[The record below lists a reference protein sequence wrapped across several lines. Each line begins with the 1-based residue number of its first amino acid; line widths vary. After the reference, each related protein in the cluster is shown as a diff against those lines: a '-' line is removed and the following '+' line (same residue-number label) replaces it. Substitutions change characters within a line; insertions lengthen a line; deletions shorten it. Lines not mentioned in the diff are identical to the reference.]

1 MGLPRYYLRNPFS
14 SAEVTDLVT
23 LVREFYSHTDE
34 CFVRVFNKS
43 TRKYYFYNIQSL
55 KDRKKLAQIVKKF
68 GKNNLMFSLNT
79 FRTMERA
86 TEANLFAIN
95 IIAVDLDYK
104 DSDYKDL
111 TPEQVIQ
118 LLELDYFD
126 TRIPTPTY
134 IEYSNQIRL
143 IYKLKET
150 VYLPKRSTSARTLA
164 NRVSEHIASELSE
177 FGANKQK
184 LETYFRPPGSIN
196 AKTND
201 VVKMIKYENTEHF
214 ITEYTLR
221 EIQELW
227 MEEVPSWY
235 NDWKNKKKS
244 KSKSKEKVFKFHN
257 IYTLNQRRLA
267 DFEKIQAYMNEN
279 KINKG
284 RGNLCFL
291 YRNYVLLSLKY
302 STGDELGR
310 EEFDE
315 AEKRMQ
321 EFNSNFN
328 YPRNWRQLES
338 ESRHLERRQYLYSNA
353 KLMFMFNLTQEECAE
368 LGLESIYECEPRE
381 EYQQRYYLENKEEIS
396 KNKKRNYRENL
407 KKQGKKLEKE
417 SIEERKAKI
426 KDLRAKGLT
435 IKQVA
440 QQLNCSEKTVKR
452 YS

>member
-1 MGLPRYYLRNPFS
+1 MGLARYFLRNPF
-14 SAEVTDLVT
+14 ATTEIDDLVA
-23 LVREFYSHTDE
+23 LAKAFYTNNDE
-34 CFVRVFNKS
+34 CFVRVFSKS
-43 TRKYYFYNIQSL
+43 TKKHYFYNIQSL
-55 KDRKKLAQIVKKF
+55 KDRKKMAQIVKKF
-68 GKNNLMFSLNT
+68 GKTNLMFSLNT

-95 IIAVDLDYK
+95 LIAVDLDYK
-104 DSDYKDL
+104 DSDYKNL
-111 TPEQVIQ
+111 APEQVIK

-126 TRIPTPTY
+126 TRIPTPTF

-150 VYLPKRSTSARTLA
+150 VYLPKRLTSARTLA

-196 AKTND
+196 TKTSD

-257 IYTLNQRRLA
+257 IYTLNQKRLA

-302 STGDELGR
+302 STGEELGR

-315 AEKRMQ
+315 AEKRMK

-353 KLMFMFNLTQEECAE
+353 KLMFMFDLTQEECAE
-368 LGLESIYECEPRE
+368 LGLESIYECELRE
-381 EYQQRYYLENKEEIS
+381 EYNKNYYLENKDKIS
-396 KNKKRNYRENL
+396 NNKKINYKKNL
-407 KKQGKKLEKE
+407 KNQGKKTKKE
-417 SIEERKAKI
+417 EIEERKAKI
-426 KDLRAKGLT
+426 KDLQAKGLT
-435 IKQVA
+435 IKQIA
-440 QQLNCSEKTVKR
+440 QQLNCSERTVR
-452 YS
+452 NYT